1 MFPAQMFR
9 PKCHDVLGIL
19 DEAIVQCT
27 QITVPLPDEAAVEGL
42 L

>member
-9 PKCHDVLGIL
+9 PKCRDVLGIL
-19 DEAIVQCT
+19 DEAIVQCA
-27 QITVPLPDEAAVEGL
+27 QITVPLPDETAVEGL